1 MPPMSSRDISS
12 SMLPRLRFT
21 KEDVQHYR
29 EISDACL
36 AEVLDKYEDYVYKGK
51 RQIDTQRW
59 KTVKSRENAVVY
71 RERSTSDADLSKTS
85 SNQSLSSSSSGSS
98 GPTYHARHDPSS
110 AVETVSG
117 AIVSGPGAALA
128 AGTKI
133 PVMIC
138 TATMPGTLE
147 DAMYGSYV
155 DDTASFRRRSAYEQD
170 LADDIGMLATFDR
183 PSEKDPFQFMGFT
196 WVLRSFPGLGAVVKR
211 RDFLLLQRIG
221 LSRTSRGEL
230 IGFTITQSVPHRDLP
245 ELSQYDIIR
254 GKLSMCTIYRAMES
268 KVDVFVQIVMQPGGR
283 ALNYF
288 MIQETATSIMS
299 VGKPMDVAQKKKLF
313 WLMKKNA
320 LESSV
325 APGSP
330 SSRSDSSSSS
340 SSMHRRLPKQ
350 ESDHCASCKRSL
362 TRIFSTAGSFCQI
375 CQKRVCSKCSVTKK
389 LVIDTTEKTAVLRP
403 FNFCIGCTLT
413 ARSYSSLQV
422 HAEELVQR
430 NRR

>member
-1 MPPMSSRDISS
+1 MSSRCISS
-12 SMLPRLRFT
+12 STLPRLRFT

-29 EISDACL
+29 GISDSCL
-36 AEVLDKYEDYVYKGK
+36 AEVLDKYENYLYTGK
-51 RQIDTQRW
+51 RHIDARRW
-59 KTVKSRENAVVY
+59 KRVKSKENVVVY
-71 RERSTSDADLSKTS
+71 RERSTSDADLSKDS
-85 SNQSLSSSSSGSS
+85 DLGSSSSNSSS
-98 GPTYHARHDPSS
+98 GAVYHARHESTV
-110 AVETVSG
+110 AVETVSSTM
-117 AIVSGPGAALA
+117 VSGPGAALA

-155 DDTASFRRRSAYEQD
+155 DDAASFRRRSAYEQD
-170 LADDIGMLATFDR
+170 LADDIGMLATFER
-183 PSEKDPFQFMGFT
+183 PSEKDPFQFMGLT
-196 WVLRSFPGLGAVVKR
+196 WILRSFPGLGSVVKR

-221 LSRTSRGEL
+221 LSRTSHGEV

-245 ELSQYDIIR
+245 ELSKYDVIR
-254 GKLSMCTIYRAMES
+254 GRMSMCTIYRQMDGQ
-268 KVDVFVQIVMQPGGR
+268 VDVFVQIVMQPGGH

-299 VGKPMDVAQKKKLF
+299 VSKPMDAAQKKKLF
-313 WLMKKNA
+313 WLMRKNA
-320 LESSV
+320 LEATTV
-325 APGSP
+325 GLPNSP
-330 SSRSDSSSSS
+330 SARSDSSSSS
-340 SSMHRRLPKQ
+340 SSTHRRLQRQ

-362 TRIFSTAGSFCQI
+362 ARIFSTAGSFCQI

-389 LVIDTTEKTAVLRP
+389 LVIDATEKNVVIRP

-422 HAEELVQR
+422 HAEELTQR
-430 NRR
+430 TRR